1 MSNALDPPAPC
12 GYPGGYGAK
21 SMKLQC
27 IHAHFDDFEFTC
39 GGLFTLTKRRDGAA
53 GSGEVVICTDGTAG
67 HHRRSREE
75 TGRVRLEEQL
85 ASARLGG
92 YRCVQLRLPGGG
104 IPRDSCLMV
113 DVPLLASLWQS
124 IRGFQPDYLIAPPVI
139 NDPLA
144 GIHIDHLAVA
154 EAVRKVAYL
163 INVPHAY
170 TPEYP
175 SDEAIATPCA
185 VPVVLN
191 AYDHYFKK
199 ANAFDLAIDIEDAFD
214 LVCEMGWCHQSQIS
228 EWLPWVGAPFARPA
242 PATLSAWKDLVRA
255 ECLARNAAFGI
266 ASRRAFEFFSVTGWG
281 RTPAL
286 DALVSELP
294 GLSLQ
299 HSRLEQLRRRLEG

>member
-1 MSNALDPPAPC
+1 
-12 GYPGGYGAK
+12 
-21 SMKLQC
+21 MKLQC

-39 GGLFTLTKRRDGAA
+39 GGLFTLTKRRDGAQ
-53 GSGEVVICTDGTAG
+53 GIGEVVICTDGTAG
-67 HHRRSREE
+67 HHRLTRAE
-75 TGRVRLEEQL
+75 TGRVRLAEQL

-92 YRCVQLRLPGGG
+92 YRCEPLRLPGGG
-104 IPRDSCLMV
+104 IPRDSCLIV
-113 DVPLLASLWQS
+113 DVPLLASLWHA
-124 IRGFQPDYLIAPPVI
+124 IRRFQPDYLIAPPVI
-139 NDPLA
+139 SDPLA

-175 SDEAIATPCA
+175 SDEAIATPRA

-199 ANAFDLAIDIEDAFD
+199 ANAFDLAIDVEDAFD
-214 LVCEMGWCHQSQIS
+214 LVCEMGWCHQSQIA

-242 PATLSAWKDLVRA
+242 PASLAAWKDLVR
-255 ECLARNAAFGI
+255 EENLARNAAFGI
-266 ASRRAFEFFSVTGWG
+266 ASSRAFEFFSVTGWG
-281 RTPAL
+281 RAPTV
-286 DALVSELP
+286 DALISDLP

-299 HSRLEQLRRRLEG
+299 HSRLEQLRRRLDA

>member
-1 MSNALDPPAPC
+1 MQ
-12 GYPGGYGAK
+12 
-21 SMKLQC
+21 LQC

-39 GGLFTLTKRRDGAA
+39 GGLFTLTRRRDGEQ
-53 GSGEVVICTDGTAG
+53 GVGEVVICTDGQAG
-67 HHRRSREE
+67 HHRLSREE
-75 TGRVRLEEQL
+75 TGRVRLAEQL

-92 YRCVQLRLPGGG
+92 YRCEQLRLPGGA

-113 DVPLLASLWQS
+113 DVPLLASLWQA
-124 IRGFQPDYLIAPPVI
+124 IRRCRPDYLIAPPVI

-144 GIHIDHLAVA
+144 GMHIDHVAVA
-154 EAVRKVAYL
+154 EAVRKVAYM

-170 TPEYP
+170 TPEFP
-175 SDEAIATPCA
+175 SDEATPTPRT

-214 LVCEMGWCHQSQIS
+214 LVCEMGWCHQSQIT

-242 PATLSAWKDLVRA
+242 PATLAAWKDLTRA

-281 RTPAL
+281 RTPVL
-286 DALVSELP
+286 DQLVADLP
-294 GLSLQ
+294 GLSLT
-299 HSRLEQLRRRLEG
+299 HSRLEQLRRRLEA

>member
-1 MSNALDPPAPC
+1 
-12 GYPGGYGAK
+12 
-21 SMKLQC
+21 MKLQC

-39 GGLFTLTKRRDGAA
+39 GGLFTLTQRRDGVQ
-53 GSGEVVICTDGTAG
+53 GIGEVVICTDGTAG
-67 HHRRSREE
+67 HHRRTRVE
-75 TGRVRLEEQL
+75 TGRMRLVEQL

-92 YRCVQLRLPGGG
+92 YRCEQLRLPDGS

-113 DVPLLASLWQS
+113 DVPLLASLWHA
-124 IRGFQPDYLIAPPVI
+124 IRRCQPDYLIAPPVI

-170 TPEYP
+170 LPEYP
-175 SDEAIATPCA
+175 ADETVSAPCT

-214 LVCEMGWCHQSQIS
+214 LVCEMGWCHQSQIT

-242 PATLSAWKDLVRA
+242 PASLAAWKDLARE

-266 ASRRAFEFFSVTGWG
+266 GSRRAFEYFSVTSWG
-281 RTPAL
+281 RVPTL
-286 DALVSELP
+286 DALISDLP

-299 HSRLEQLRRRLEG
+299 HSRLEQLRRRLEA

>member
-1 MSNALDPPAPC
+1 
-12 GYPGGYGAK
+12 
-21 SMKLQC
+21 MKLQC

-39 GGLFTLTKRRDGAA
+39 GGLFALTLRRDGAQ
-53 GSGEVVICTDGTAG
+53 GVGEVVICTDGQAG

-75 TGRVRLEEQL
+75 TGRVRLDEQL

-92 YRCVQLRLPGGG
+92 YRFEQLRLPGGG
-104 IPRDSCLMV
+104 VPRDSCLMV
-113 DVPLLASLWQS
+113 DVPLLASLWHA
-124 IRGFQPDYLIAPPVI
+124 IRRCQPDYLIAPPVI
-139 NDPLA
+139 SDPLA

-170 TPEYP
+170 TPEFP
-175 SDEAIATPCA
+175 SSEAVAAPCP

-199 ANAFDLAIDIEDAFD
+199 ANAFDLAIDIEDVFSQ
-214 LVCEMGWCHQSQIS
+214 VCEMGWCHQSQIA

-242 PATLSAWKDLVRA
+242 PASLAAWKDLVRE

-266 ASRRAFEFFSVTGWG
+266 SSRRAFEFFSVTGWG
-281 RTPAL
+281 RAPVL
-286 DALVSELP
+286 DALVADLP

-299 HSRLEQLRRRLEG
+299 HSRLEQLRRRLAG